1 MDIYE
6 LAMKMEKE
14 GSEFYSKAS
23 RESNDTWLKGIFE
36 YLAIEEIKHYKIFKD
51 LKDNAS
57 SLNGV
62 NLNSNEEIINAFEKK
77 KKERIIDCLR
87 ELQSDVYIAAAKDE
101 QASIDLYEG
110 LLNKSKNEEE
120 KKALSLIIEEEKK
133 HLNFFREVIELMEKI
148 QEQRK

>member
-1 MDIYE
+1 MNIYE

-23 RESNDTWLKGIFE
+23 RECNDTWLKGIFE
-36 YLAIEEIKHYKIFKD
+36 YLAIEESKHYKIFKD
-51 LKDNAS
+51 LKDNVN
-57 SLNGV
+57 SLDQV
-62 NLNSNEEIINAFEKK
+62 DLNSSEEIINAFEKN
-77 KKERIIDCLR
+77 KKERIIECLTD
-87 ELQSDVYIAAAKDE
+87 LQSDVYIAAAKDE

-110 LLNKSKNEEE
+110 LLNKSQNEEE

>member
-1 MDIYE
+1 MNIYE

-23 RESNDTWLKGIFE
+23 KECKDTWLKGIFE
-36 YLAIEEIKHYKIFKD
+36 YLAIEESKHYKIFRSMKENID
-51 LKDNAS
+51 
-57 SLNGV
+57 SLGEV
-62 NLNSNEEIINAFEKK
+62 NLNSSEEVINAFEKK
-77 KKERIIDCLR
+77 KKERIIECLTD
-87 ELQSDVYIAAAKDE
+87 LQSDVYIAAAKDE

-120 KKALSLIIEEEKK
+120 KKALLLIIDEEKK
-133 HLNFFREVIELMEKI
+133 HLNFFREVIELMDKI